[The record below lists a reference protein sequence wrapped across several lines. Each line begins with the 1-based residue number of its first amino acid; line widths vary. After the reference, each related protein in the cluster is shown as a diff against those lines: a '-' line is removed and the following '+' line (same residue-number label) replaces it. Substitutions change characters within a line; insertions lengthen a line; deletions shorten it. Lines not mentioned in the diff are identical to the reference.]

1 MLKGDLTLKQGDFLL
16 QSGAFEIE
24 TAGVTVLFGRSGS
37 GKSTL
42 LRAMTGLDKH
52 TRGSLHFNGERWQDG
67 AWRLP
72 TQQRDIGFVFQD
84 AALFPHLSVR
94 GNLEYAVKRAP
105 HITLSPLK
113 GEGGE
118 SPSPLAGEGLG
129 RGGAALRFDL
139 ETMAER
145 VGIAHKLD
153 QSVTTLSGG
162 EKQRVA
168 IARALLSKPRLLC
181 MDEPLSALDWRAK
194 GELLN
199 LIDELAQESGLPIVY
214 ITHAP
219 LEVERLASRV
229 VFMAD
234 GRIERIETLRA
245 ALARPDSPLFD
256 EEGPVAVL
264 EGVMGA
270 TDADGLTPFG
280 NAQLRI
286 LLTGP
291 CGNKKSATRL
301 RILARDV
308 SLSLE
313 NPRQISILN
322 HLDVVIE
329 AVHPEIGGRVSVA
342 CRLADGQLLLA
353 EITAYSSR
361 RLSLRAG
368 QQVYA
373 LIKSVALME

>member
-1 MLKGDLTLKQGDFLL
+1 MLKGDLSLKQGDFLL
-16 QSGAFEIE
+16 QSGAFELE
-24 TAGVTVLFGRSGS
+24 TSGISVLFGRSGS

-42 LRAMTGLDKH
+42 LRAITGLDKH
-52 TRGSLHFNGERWQDG
+52 TRGSLSFNGERWQDST
-67 AWRLP
+67 WRLP

-105 HITLSPLK
+105 A
-113 GEGGE
+113 GGSSLVE
-118 SPSPLAGEGLG
+118 L
-129 RGGAALRFDL
+129 
-139 ETMAER
+139 AER
-145 VGIAHKLD
+145 VGVAHKLD

-194 GELLN
+194 GELLS
-199 LIDELAQESGLPIVY
+199 LIDGLARETGVPVLY

-219 LEVERLASRV
+219 VEVERLADRV
-229 VFMAD
+229 VFMAE
-234 GRIERIETLRA
+234 GRIERIETLRD

-256 EEGPVAVL
+256 EEGPVSVL
-264 EGVMGA
+264 EGVMGT

-280 NAQLRI
+280 NDRLCIR
-286 LLTGP
+286 LTGT
-291 CGNKKSATRL
+291 CGEKKSATRL

-313 NPRQISILN
+313 NPGQISILN
-322 HLDVVIE
+322 HLEVVVE
-329 AVHPEIGGRVSVA
+329 AVHPEVGGRVSVA

-353 EITAYSSR
+353 EVTAYSSR
-361 RLSLRAG
+361 RLSLQAG

>member
-1 MLKGDLTLKQGDFLL
+1 MLKGNLSLKQGDFQLH
-16 QSGAFEIE
+16 SGAFELE
-24 TAGVTVLFGRSGS
+24 TSGVTVLFGRSGS

-52 TRGSLHFNGERWQDG
+52 TRGSLHFNGERWQDE

-72 TQQRDIGFVFQD
+72 PQKRDIGFVFQD

-94 GNLEYAVKRAP
+94 GNLDYALKRAP
-105 HITLSPLK
+105 KT
-113 GEGGE
+113 E
-118 SPSPLAGEGLG
+118 SAG
-129 RGGAALRFDL
+129 L
-139 ETMAER
+139 EDMARR
-145 VGIAHKLD
+145 VGIFAKLD

-168 IARALLSKPRLLC
+168 IARALLSSPRLLC

-194 GELLN
+194 AELLG
-199 LIDELAQESGLPIVY
+199 LIDELTMETDLPILY

-219 LEVERLASRV
+219 IEVERLASRV

-234 GRIERIETLRA
+234 GRIERIETLRE

-256 EEGPVAVL
+256 EEGPVSVL
-264 EGVMGA
+264 EGRMGSE
-270 TDADGLTPFG
+270 DADGLTPFG
-280 NAQLRI
+280 NAEVSIR
-286 LLTGP
+286 LTGP
-291 CGNKKSATRL
+291 CADKKTATRL
-301 RILARDV
+301 RVLARDV

-313 NPRQISILN
+313 NPQHTSILN
-322 HLDVVIE
+322 HLPIQIE
-329 AVHPEIGGRVSVA
+329 TVHSPKDGRVSVA

-353 EITAYSSR
+353 EITSYSCQ
-361 RLSLRAG
+361 RLDLHAGLRAF
-368 QQVYA
+368 A

>member
-1 MLKGDLTLKQGDFLL
+1 MVLKGDLTLKQGDFLL
-16 QSGAFEIE
+16 QSGTFEIE
-24 TAGVTVLFGRSGS
+24 TSGVTVLFGRSGS

-52 TRGSLHFNGERWQDG
+52 TRGTLSFNGERWQDG

-72 TQQRDIGFVFQD
+72 TPKRDIGFVFQD

-94 GNLEYAVKRAP
+94 GNLEYALKRAP
-105 HITLSPLK
+105 
-113 GEGGE
+113 
-118 SPSPLAGEGLG
+118 AQ
-129 RGGAALRFDL
+129 ADNALQHL
-139 ETMAER
+139 VER

-153 QSVTTLSGG
+153 QAVTTLSGG

-194 GELLN
+194 AELLP
-199 LIDELAQESGLPIVY
+199 LIDELARETKVPILY

-219 LEVERLASRV
+219 LEVERLAERV

-234 GRIERIETLRA
+234 GCIERVESLRQ

-256 EEGPVAVL
+256 EEGPVSVL

-270 TDADGLTPFG
+270 TDSEGLTPFG
-280 NAQLRI
+280 NARLSI

-308 SLSLE
+308 SLSLQ
-313 NPRQISILN
+313 NPMQISILN
-322 HLDVVIE
+322 HLVVVVE
-329 AVHPEIGGRVSVA
+329 AVHPEMGGRVSVA
-342 CRLADGQLLLA
+342 CRLSDGQLLLA
-353 EITAYSSR
+353 EITAYSSK
-361 RLSLRAG
+361 RLGLQAG
-368 QQVYA
+368 QQIYA

>member
-24 TAGVTVLFGRSGS
+24 TAGVTVLFGHSGS

-52 TRGSLHFNGERWQDG
+52 TRGSLSFNDERWQDG

-105 HITLSPLK
+105 Q
-113 GEGGE
+113 GGG
-118 SPSPLAGEGLG
+118 SLH
-129 RGGAALRFDL
+129 DL
-139 ETMAER
+139 AER

-153 QSVTTLSGG
+153 QSVNTLSGG

-168 IARALLSKPRLLC
+168 MARALLSKPRLLC

-194 GELLN
+194 GELLT
-199 LIDELAQESGLPIVY
+199 LIDALAKESGLPILY

-219 LEVERLASRV
+219 LEAERLAERV

-234 GRIERIETLRA
+234 GRIERIESLHE

-256 EEGPVAVL
+256 EEGPVSVL
-264 EGVMGA
+264 EGTMGA

-280 NAQLRI
+280 NAQLSIR
-286 LLTGP
+286 LAGP
-291 CGNKKSATRL
+291 CGEKKSATRL

-308 SLSLE
+308 SLALE
-313 NPRQISILN
+313 NPGQISILN
-322 HLDVVIE
+322 HLEVLVE
-329 AVHPEIGGRVSVA
+329 TVHPEVGGRVSVA

-361 RLSLRAG
+361 RLALRAG
-368 QQVYA
+368 QQVFA